1 MLFVM
6 QMYRGVYMESE
17 HVLPTY
23 VNIEKLSYH
32 QYEKK
37 NRNIFI
43 SLLLLLRLLIVVN
56 IFEF

>member
-1 MLFVM
+1 
-6 QMYRGVYMESE
+6 MESE

-37 NRNIFI
+37 PKYLYQFA
-43 SLLLLLRLLIVVN
+43 VV
-56 IFEF
+56 ITSAYRCKYF